1 MAKFQ
6 LGASVLRHD
15 SSQRGVIIDVA
26 PARRGRQIYRV
37 NWDGKITDELE
48 EDLVQDYNV
57 SDPFERC
64 SNGIFGTYSE
74 YSKKNTSFKIK
85 SSNNSTISS
94 LKASKTL
101 FRAYQFKPLLKFL
114 NSPSRRL
121 LVADEV
127 GLGKTIE
134 AGHIMLELKARRELQ
149 NVLIV
154 CPKSLQEKWKM
165 ELQEKFGLAFRIYDR
180 PKELLED
187 LQYRNGQVRAIVN
200 YEKIRFKK
208 NDTKK
213 AEQTGEKDNLISYLT
228 DSG

>member
-1 MAKFQ
+1 MTKFQ

-48 EDLVQDYNV
+48 EDLVLDYNV

-101 FRAYQFKPLLKFL
+101 FRAYQFKPLLITRPRIFP
-114 NSPSRRL
+114 NSTRHLLLTPLLRPS
-121 LVADEV
+121 A
-127 GLGKTIE
+127 
-134 AGHIMLELKARRELQ
+134 
-149 NVLIV
+149 
-154 CPKSLQEKWKM
+154 
-165 ELQEKFGLAFRIYDR
+165 
-180 PKELLED
+180 
-187 LQYRNGQVRAIVN
+187 
-200 YEKIRFKK
+200 
-208 NDTKK
+208 
-213 AEQTGEKDNLISYLT
+213 YLT
-228 DSG
+228 QPLQPLFTQ